1 MLATGYWCACR
12 RSGPTRSGVLRRAA
26 PAGSQR
32 QIRSIGLSSH
42 KLQCGE
48 RSHGVAVRRDRT
60 DRIERSRPVDQE
72 ADNLRAA
79 MLEAMQQQREAL
91 EQHDAK
97 EVKRLEQTFKRM
109 DAELG
114 RQEAIKSKAEK
125 DAGALRAEYSGCQK
139 ALQTPPSIPS
149 ECPGCGVPLKPT
161 SPRKLPHGRRGATY
175 DCGGCDIIFTVS
187 WGAAGDDVEA
197 DAA

>member
-1 MLATGYWCACR
+1 MAALDAKYR
-12 RSGPTRSGVLRRAA
+12 QLETR
-26 PAGSQR
+26 
-32 QIRSIGLSSH
+32 H
-42 KLQCGE
+42 
-48 RSHGVAVRRDRT
+48 RDA
-60 DRIERSRPVDQE
+60 DVE

-79 MLEAMQQQREAL
+79 MLEAILQQREAL
-91 EQHDAK
+91 ERHDAK
-97 EVKRLEQTFKRM
+97 EVKRLEQTIKRM

-114 RQEAIKSKAEK
+114 QQEAIKSKAER
-125 DAGALRAEYSGCQK
+125 DAGAVRAEYSGCQK
-139 ALQTPPSIPS
+139 ALQTPPSIPY
-149 ECPGCGVPLKPT
+149 ECPGCRVPLKPT